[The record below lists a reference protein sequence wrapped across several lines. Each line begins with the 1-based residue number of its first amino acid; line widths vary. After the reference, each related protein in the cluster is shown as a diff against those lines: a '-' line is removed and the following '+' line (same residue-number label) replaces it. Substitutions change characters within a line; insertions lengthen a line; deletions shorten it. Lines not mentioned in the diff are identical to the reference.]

1 MKKYFVMLICLLT
14 AGWLSAQPLTT
25 AQADSIVKEHNK
37 WRAEVGVAGLTWS
50 DELAASS
57 QKWVDYLVK
66 SGCRFEHSDSDYGEN
81 IFYRYDDGSCLEAVL
96 SWAEE
101 KPNYS
106 GFPVGENNGDYGHY
120 TQIVWYNT
128 RQVGCAKAEC
138 RDGKQLWVCQYYPAG
153 NWVGEKAY

>member
-1 MKKYFVMLICLLT
+1 MKKNFVMLICLLT

-81 IFYRYDDGSCLEAVL
+81 IFYRTTMEVALKLSFRGQKRNLITAVFR
-96 SWAEE
+96 WVRITEIM
-101 KPNYS
+101 
-106 GFPVGENNGDYGHY
+106 V
-120 TQIVWYNT
+120 TT
-128 RQVGCAKAEC
+128 R
-138 RDGKQLWVCQYYPAG
+138 R
-153 NWVGEKAY
+153 